1 MATDLRDTKQESP
14 TSRRGLRLPSFGG
27 MLKFVA
33 LLVVVAVAA
42 GLITFTVGVVSFA
55 AGWRPS
61 LNPFVTETVDR
72 SSPAVLRSL
81 EPLAE
86 FHASSGHFEV
96 VVDLEKDTSWMP
108 SWVSG
113 ERVLF
118 VGVGTVDS
126 VVSFEGLD
134 ESRILVSDDGK
145 SATIRLPAPQLE
157 EPRIDLEKSKL
168 YSRERGVLDRVGG
181 LFGEQSV
188 VDKPVYQK
196 TVKQIRAAAAAD
208 GQILALG
215 KKNTTSMLQGMLHAL
230 GFTSVNVVYE

>member
-1 MATDLRDTKQESP
+1 MATDLRDTKVESP
-14 TSRRGLRLPSFGG
+14 TSGRGLRLPSFGG
-27 MLKFVA
+27 MLKFVV

-113 ERVLF
+113 ERVLY

-126 VVSFEGLD
+126 VVSFEGVD

-145 SATIRLPAPQLE
+145 SVTVRLPAPQLE
-157 EPRIDLEKSKL
+157 EPRIDLAKGKF
-168 YSRERGVLDRVGG
+168 YSHERGLLVRVGG
-181 LFGEQSV
+181 MFGEQSD
-188 VDKPVYQK
+188 DKPAYQK
-196 TVKQIRAAAAAD
+196 AVQQMRVAAAAD
-208 GQILALG
+208 GQILDLG
-215 KKNTTSMLQGMLHAL
+215 KKNTTLMLQGMLHAL
-230 GFTSVNVVYE
+230 GFPSVTVVYE